1 MCLIEIKDFSFLSE
15 LFKADS
21 EKKTQTYSIEFQT
34 ATCKEYIGIEF
45 TYPSFEVYSNCALSC
60 CIYFLNNELCSN
72 RSKLSVGFTLRV
84 FLFVTLWICDIN
96 CVLRNQTNIRL
107 ILINWTNGIPRQFF
121 FNISEMC
128 LFSVQHQFSKCVL
141 SKSLMYLSANYHSD
155 ILKS

>member
-45 TYPSFEVYSNCALSC
+45 TYPSFEVYSNGALSC
-60 CIYFLNNELCSN
+60 CIYFLNNEICSN
-72 RSKLSVGFTLRV
+72 RSKLSVGCTLRV
-84 FLFVTLWICDIN
+84 FLFVTLWICDMN
-96 CVLRNQTNIRL
+96 CVLRNQTNIHL
-107 ILINWTNGIPRQFF
+107 VLINWTNGIPWQFF
-121 FNISEMC
+121 FISEMC
-128 LFSVQHQFSKCVL
+128 LFSIQHQFSKCVL
-141 SKSLMYLSANYHSD
+141 SKLSVHLSANYHSD